1 MSTLMNTAFGGKY
14 LSLKEKIMLPL
25 LQSPAETIQESLERY
40 YEEFLKILPRIAL
53 AILVVILGILLAQL
67 ITNFY
72 KRRFQQKS
80 EDPLMSRFLAQAVKI
95 ILIIIAIMLALQVAG
110 LDGIATGLLTAVGG
124 GAIILGFAFQDIG
137 KNFLA
142 GIILAFNRPFNINDT
157 IKIDDIFGRVKQL
170 NFRYSHIKTFD
181 GRDIY
186 IPNSDVLTKPVENY
200 TADGFYRVEFT
211 VGIGY
216 EDDIEAAKQV
226 IQQILDANDE
236 LVRDPEHENFV
247 IEDELAASTVNLKVY
262 FWVHTVDYRRA
273 SRVLRGMVIK
283 QTKEALFEKG
293 FNLPADIKELKIYG
307 TEDAIPVKFR
317 NSPEFP
323 KENSE

>member
-1 MSTLMNTAFGGKY
+1 
-14 LSLKEKIMLPL
+14 MLPL
-25 LQSPAETIQESLERY
+25 LQSPTQTIQKSLENY
-40 YEEFLKILPRIAL
+40 YEEFLKVLPRIAL
-53 AILVVILGILLAQL
+53 AILVIVLGVLLAQL
-67 ITNFY
+67 LTNFY

-80 EDPLMSRFLAQAVKI
+80 EDPLMAKFLAQAVKI
-95 ILIIIAIMLALQVAG
+95 VLIIIAIMLALKIAG

-142 GIILAFNRPFNINDT
+142 GVILAFNRPFNINDT
-157 IKIDDIFGRVKQL
+157 IKIDNIFGKVKAL
-170 NFRYSHIKTFD
+170 SFRYSHIKTFD

-200 TADGFYRVEFT
+200 TADGFYRVDFT

-216 EDDIEAAKQV
+216 EDDIVAAKRV
-226 IQQILDANDE
+226 IQDILDANEE
-236 LVRDPEHENFV
+236 LIRDVDHENFV
-247 IEDELAASTVNLKVY
+247 IEDELASSTVNLKVF
-262 FWVHTVDYRRA
+262 FWVDTLDYRRA
-273 SRVLRGMVIK
+273 SRVLRGLIIREV
-283 QTKEALFEKG
+283 KEELFKKG

-307 TEDAIPVKFR
+307 TEDAIPIKFR

-323 KENSE
+323 KNEKK

>member
-1 MSTLMNTAFGGKY
+1 
-14 LSLKEKIMLPL
+14 MLVL
-25 LQSPAETIQESLERY
+25 LQSPTETIKISLESY
-40 YEEFLKILPRIAL
+40 YEEFLKVIPRVAL
-53 AILVVILGILLAQL
+53 AILVIILGVLLAQL
-67 ITNFY
+67 LTNFY
-72 KRRFQQKS
+72 KKQFQKKS

-95 ILIIIAIMLALQVAG
+95 ILIIIAIMLALRIAG
-110 LDGIATGLLTAVGG
+110 LDGIASGLLTAVGG

-157 IKIDDIFGRVKQL
+157 IKVDNIFGKVKEL

-200 TADGFYRVEFT
+200 TADGFYRVDFT

-216 EDDIEAAKQV
+216 EDDIQAAKKA
-226 IQQILDANDE
+226 IQDILDVNKE
-236 LVRDPEHENFV
+236 VIRDVDHENFV

-262 FWVHTVDYRRA
+262 FWVDTVDYRRA
-273 SRVLRGMVIK
+273 SRVLRGMVIR
-283 QTKEALFEKG
+283 QVKEELFKKG

-307 TEDAIPVKFR
+307 TEDAIPIKFR

-323 KENSE
+323 KENKK

>member
-1 MSTLMNTAFGGKY
+1 
-14 LSLKEKIMLPL
+14 MLPL
-25 LQSPAETIQESLERY
+25 LQSPGDTIQNSLHNY

-53 AILVVILGILLAQL
+53 GVLVVILGVLLAQL
-67 ITNFY
+67 LTNFY

-95 ILIIIAIMLALQVAG
+95 ILIIISIMLALQVAG

-157 IKIDDIFGRVKQL
+157 IKVDDIFGRVKEL
-170 NFRYSHIKTFD
+170 SFRYSHIKTFD

-200 TADGFYRVEFT
+200 TADGFFRVDFT

-216 EDDIEAAKQV
+216 EDNIEAAKRV
-226 IQQILDANDE
+226 IQQVLDKNKEIIRDE
-236 LVRDPEHENFV
+236 THENFV
-247 IEDELAASTVNLKVY
+247 IEDELAASTVNLKVF
-262 FWVHTVDYRRA
+262 FWVDTVDYRRA
-273 SRVLRGMVIK
+273 SRVLRGLIIK
-283 QTKEALFEKG
+283 EVKEALANAD
-293 FNLPADIKELKIYG
+293 FNLPSDVVELKLYKNTPEIPFKISGNAEKELPNK
-307 TEDAIPVKFR
+307 
-317 NSPEFP
+317 
-323 KENSE
+323 